1 MAVFFFF
8 QSETKNFFC
17 QLKISYKIYKKAK
30 KEYNASTL
38 IFGMKK
44 SSLIAL
50 VLTGIF
56 AVSPHAAAQ
65 KSVKEAL
72 EAVKHLP
79 TAQELAQYTTDWK
92 IPQAFEAVFKKMFSA
107 DQYANVVAGQ
117 DASVKNTEKLANIPA
132 SQFLKNSTPCTLPQV
147 AVGINTDGTLRCGS
161 KTPML
166 VQARVRS
173 GSLKVDTQ
181 RKVAGDTIVIDKKI
195 IAETKNNEQAE
206 LVFPDKSLLRMDQ
219 NTKITLS
226 PVPSETHGKT
236 IAQASYKNGLLWGR
250 VLSNEGPQFEN
261 SWVIAG
267 VRGTSVA
274 IQWDNITIYQS
285 QQNTGGSIKPSGGGP
300 RGLPKCSFFN
310 TRTKNIEPL
319 PPPYSINRYCLSGHD
334 DTILDFTK
342 KDLIYLNELIAT
354 NRAPDTVHAEKS
366 ITAPQEIQSDSIFC
380 PNGKPPIFWPN
391 VTDPNEMCQAGNVV
405 AVATLTPKGGKIVYR
420 VGNEA
425 KEIKIDIKQNNSN
438 PQQYYGKLDLDDLN
452 SDLKE
457 VLQDSIIQAL
467 SGNPFAFANIG
478 PIMQISP
485 STMTNPKKYV
495 YYSNGNLC
503 KLLPETNCYIYKNI
517 QTQWATSIQF
527 WWSEW
532 NAYFAKNVTLIFK
545 Q

>member
-8 QSETKNFFC
+8 QSETKIFFC

-92 IPQAFEAVFKKMFSA
+92 IPQAFETVFKKMFSA
-107 DQYANVVAGQ
+107 DQYAKVVAGQ

-147 AVGINTDGTLRCGS
+147 AIGINTDGRLRCGS

-166 VQARVRS
+166 VQAQVRS

-226 PVPSETHGKT
+226 PVPSETHAKT

-250 VLSNEGPQFEN
+250 VLSDQGPQFEN
-261 SWVIAG
+261 S
-267 VRGTSVA
+267 
-274 IQWDNITIYQS
+274 
-285 QQNTGGSIKPSGGGP
+285 
-300 RGLPKCSFFN
+300 
-310 TRTKNIEPL
+310 
-319 PPPYSINRYCLSGHD
+319 
-334 DTILDFTK
+334 
-342 KDLIYLNELIAT
+342 
-354 NRAPDTVHAEKS
+354 
-366 ITAPQEIQSDSIFC
+366 
-380 PNGKPPIFWPN
+380 
-391 VTDPNEMCQAGNVV
+391 
-405 AVATLTPKGGKIVYR
+405 
-420 VGNEA
+420 
-425 KEIKIDIKQNNSN
+425 
-438 PQQYYGKLDLDDLN
+438 
-452 SDLKE
+452 
-457 VLQDSIIQAL
+457 
-467 SGNPFAFANIG
+467 
-478 PIMQISP
+478 
-485 STMTNPKKYV
+485 
-495 YYSNGNLC
+495 
-503 KLLPETNCYIYKNI
+503 
-517 QTQWATSIQF
+517 
-527 WWSEW
+527 
-532 NAYFAKNVTLIFK
+532 
-545 Q
+545 

>member
-1 MAVFFFF
+1 MVVFFFF

-50 VLTGIF
+50 VLAGIF

-72 EAVKHLP
+72 EVVKHLP

-107 DQYANVVAGQ
+107 DQYAKVVAGQ

-226 PVPSETHGKT
+226 PVPNETRGKT

-261 SWVIAG
+261 S
-267 VRGTSVA
+267 
-274 IQWDNITIYQS
+274 
-285 QQNTGGSIKPSGGGP
+285 
-300 RGLPKCSFFN
+300 
-310 TRTKNIEPL
+310 
-319 PPPYSINRYCLSGHD
+319 
-334 DTILDFTK
+334 
-342 KDLIYLNELIAT
+342 
-354 NRAPDTVHAEKS
+354 
-366 ITAPQEIQSDSIFC
+366 
-380 PNGKPPIFWPN
+380 
-391 VTDPNEMCQAGNVV
+391 
-405 AVATLTPKGGKIVYR
+405 
-420 VGNEA
+420 
-425 KEIKIDIKQNNSN
+425 
-438 PQQYYGKLDLDDLN
+438 
-452 SDLKE
+452 
-457 VLQDSIIQAL
+457 
-467 SGNPFAFANIG
+467 
-478 PIMQISP
+478 
-485 STMTNPKKYV
+485 
-495 YYSNGNLC
+495 
-503 KLLPETNCYIYKNI
+503 
-517 QTQWATSIQF
+517 
-527 WWSEW
+527 
-532 NAYFAKNVTLIFK
+532 
-545 Q
+545 

>member
-8 QSETKNFFC
+8 QSETKKFFC
-17 QLKISYKIYKKAK
+17 QFKISYKIYKKAK

-92 IPQAFEAVFKKMFSA
+92 IPQTFEAVFKKMFSA
-107 DQYANVVAGQ
+107 DQYAKVVAGQ

-267 VRGTSVA
+267 VRGTSIAV
-274 IQWDNITIYQS
+274 QWDNITIYQS
-285 QQNTGGSIKPSGGGP
+285 QQNTGGSIKSPPADP
-300 RGLPKCSFFN
+300 RDLSKCSFFN
-310 TRTKNIEPL
+310 IRTKNIAPL
-319 PPPYSINRYCLSGHD
+319 PPEQTMNLYCLSGNN

-354 NRAPDTVHAEKS
+354 NRAPDTVHAEKN

-380 PNGKPPIFWPN
+380 PRTTGSNSQKTTFWPN
-391 VTDPNEMCQAGNVV
+391 VTNTQDMCQEEDVV
-405 AVATLTPKGGKIVYR
+405 AIATLTPEYGKIVYR
-420 VGNEA
+420 VGN
-425 KEIKIDIKQNNSN
+425 DIKEGKITPQIQPWTNQFGGILKLDTTLSDVLNNSKFLQVKWVQSNFFIIKNNEKFYLN
-438 PQQYYGKLDLDDLN
+438 P
-452 SDLKE
+452 E
-457 VLQDSIIQAL
+457 CRSIIGEKRYCITNHSLNIDGDIIEFWKTSSDQWHFNK
-467 SGNPFAFANIG
+467 NPIT
-478 PIMQISP
+478 I
-485 STMTNPKKYV
+485 
-495 YYSNGNLC
+495 
-503 KLLPETNCYIYKNI
+503 
-517 QTQWATSIQF
+517 
-527 WWSEW
+527 
-532 NAYFAKNVTLIFK
+532 IFIK
-545 Q
+545 

>member
-1 MAVFFFF
+1 
-8 QSETKNFFC
+8 
-17 QLKISYKIYKKAK
+17 
-30 KEYNASTL
+30 
-38 IFGMKK
+38 MKK

-56 AVSPHAAAQ
+56 AVSPHVAAQ

-107 DQYANVVAGQ
+107 DQYAKVVAGQ

-181 RKVAGDTIVIDKKI
+181 RKVARDTIVIDKKI

-206 LVFPDKSLLRMDQ
+206 LVFPDRSLLRMDQ

-261 SWVIAG
+261 SGVIAG
-267 VRGTSVA
+267 VRGTSIA
-274 IQWDNITIYQS
+274 LQGDNITIYQS

-310 TRTKNIEPL
+310 TRTKQQGKLPL
-319 PPPYSINRYCLSGHD
+319 SQQINQYCLSGNN
-334 DTILDFTK
+334 DTILNFTK
-342 KDLIYLNELIAT
+342 KDLVYLNELIEQNKA
-354 NRAPDTVHAEKS
+354 DEK
-366 ITAPQEIQSDSIFC
+366 ILQEKNIIAPQEIQENSTFC
-380 PNGKPPIFWPN
+380 PGTPGNNPQKTTFWPN
-391 VTDPNEMCQAGNVV
+391 VTNTQDMCQEKSVV
-405 AVATLTPKGGKIVYR
+405 AIAILTPEYGKIVYR
-420 VGNEA
+420 VGNRVEE
-425 KEIKIDIKQNNSN
+425 KKIDTKKKDGYYGGELILEGNSELQNVLNNSH
-438 PQQYYGKLDLDDLN
+438 
-452 SDLKE
+452 
-457 VLQDSIIQAL
+457 LQTIGS
-467 SGNPFAFANIG
+467 NPFKGDAG
-478 PIMQISP
+478 VLMQLFKTPTSIYYRYSINPPTQPP
-485 STMTNPKKYV
+485 SQYD
-495 YYSNGNLC
+495 YRRL
-503 KLLPETNCYIYKNI
+503 I
-517 QTQWATSIQF
+517 QTQDVKAI
-527 WWSEW
+527 
-532 NAYFAKNVTLIFK
+532 YFGGNNSTLISPVTLIFIK
-545 Q
+545 K

>member
-50 VLTGIF
+50 VLAGIF

-107 DQYANVVAGQ
+107 DQYAKVVAGQ

-132 SQFLKNSTPCTLPQV
+132 SQFLKNSTPCTHPQV

-166 VQARVRS
+166 VQAQVRS

-181 RKVAGDTIVIDKKI
+181 RKVAGDIIVIDKKI

-206 LVFPDKSLLRMDQ
+206 LLFPDKSLLRMDQ

-261 SWVIAG
+261 S
-267 VRGTSVA
+267 
-274 IQWDNITIYQS
+274 
-285 QQNTGGSIKPSGGGP
+285 
-300 RGLPKCSFFN
+300 
-310 TRTKNIEPL
+310 
-319 PPPYSINRYCLSGHD
+319 
-334 DTILDFTK
+334 
-342 KDLIYLNELIAT
+342 
-354 NRAPDTVHAEKS
+354 
-366 ITAPQEIQSDSIFC
+366 
-380 PNGKPPIFWPN
+380 
-391 VTDPNEMCQAGNVV
+391 
-405 AVATLTPKGGKIVYR
+405 
-420 VGNEA
+420 
-425 KEIKIDIKQNNSN
+425 
-438 PQQYYGKLDLDDLN
+438 
-452 SDLKE
+452 
-457 VLQDSIIQAL
+457 
-467 SGNPFAFANIG
+467 
-478 PIMQISP
+478 
-485 STMTNPKKYV
+485 
-495 YYSNGNLC
+495 
-503 KLLPETNCYIYKNI
+503 
-517 QTQWATSIQF
+517 
-527 WWSEW
+527 
-532 NAYFAKNVTLIFK
+532 
-545 Q
+545 

>member
-17 QLKISYKIYKKAK
+17 QFKISYKIYKKAK

-107 DQYANVVAGQ
+107 DQYAKVVAGQ

-173 GSLKVDTQ
+173 GSLKADTQ

-267 VRGTSVA
+267 VRGTSLA

-285 QQNTGGSIKPSGGGP
+285 QGFGGFAKYRSDTPNSQTTDLSKCSSFNVKSHNTKNLFPQNT
-300 RGLPKCSFFN
+300 
-310 TRTKNIEPL
+310 
-319 PPPYSINRYCLSGHD
+319 NRYCLSGNN
-334 DTILDFTK
+334 DTILNFTK
-342 KDLIYLNELIAT
+342 KDLIYLNELIT
-354 NRAPDTVHAEKS
+354 NNLADEK
-366 ITAPQEIQSDSIFC
+366 ILQEKNIIAPQEIRKNQTFC
-380 PNGKPPIFWPN
+380 PKTPGNNQQKTTFWPN
-391 VTDPNEMCQAGNVV
+391 VTDPNEMCQDKRVV
-405 AVATLTPKGGKIVYR
+405 AVATLTPTDGKIVYKKADGTMGTR
-420 VGNEA
+420 DIVIEKKNGYYGGKLTLDDQLKQVLWNTQ
-425 KEIKIDIKQNNSN
+425 IKINWILNNQTPIMNIWRERYTYYTQDCTNSDSN
-438 PQQYYGKLDLDDLN
+438 CYSAKRISGNILN
-452 SDLKE
+452 S
-457 VLQDSIIQAL
+457 AL
-467 SGNPFAFANIG
+467 NIAFGKSGNLLSFQNSVT
-478 PIMQISP
+478 IMFIR
-485 STMTNPKKYV
+485 N
-495 YYSNGNLC
+495 
-503 KLLPETNCYIYKNI
+503 
-517 QTQWATSIQF
+517 
-527 WWSEW
+527 
-532 NAYFAKNVTLIFK
+532 
-545 Q
+545 

>member
-17 QLKISYKIYKKAK
+17 QFKISYKIYKKAK

-107 DQYANVVAGQ
+107 DQYAKVVAGQ

-267 VRGTSVA
+267 VRGTSLA

-285 QQNTGGSIKPSGGGP
+285 QGFGGFVKYRSDPPNSQTIDLSKCSSFNVKSHNIRNLFPQNT
-300 RGLPKCSFFN
+300 
-310 TRTKNIEPL
+310 
-319 PPPYSINRYCLSGHD
+319 NRYCLSGNN
-334 DTILDFTK
+334 DTILNFTK
-342 KDLIYLNELIAT
+342 KDLIYLNELIT
-354 NRAPDTVHAEKS
+354 NNPADEK
-366 ITAPQEIQSDSIFC
+366 ILQEKNIIAPQEIRENQTFC
-380 PNGKPPIFWPN
+380 PDQTKTIFWPN
-391 VTDPNEMCQAGNVV
+391 VTNIQDMCQAGNVV
-405 AVATLTPKGGKIVYR
+405 AIATLTPKEDKAKIVYK
-420 VGNEA
+420 VGNQVKE
-425 KEIKIDIKQNNSN
+425 KKIEIKHQPWTTQFGGMLELDDILSGVLNNSKILWVDWLLSSSVIIKNKNNFYLNARCRSIPEEKRYCIEDSLLKIDGNTIEFWRTFNGSWHFNKN
-438 PQQYYGKLDLDDLN
+438 PIK
-452 SDLKE
+452 
-457 VLQDSIIQAL
+457 II
-467 SGNPFAFANIG
+467 F
-478 PIMQISP
+478 
-485 STMTNPKKYV
+485 TK
-495 YYSNGNLC
+495 
-503 KLLPETNCYIYKNI
+503 
-517 QTQWATSIQF
+517 
-527 WWSEW
+527 
-532 NAYFAKNVTLIFK
+532 
-545 Q
+545 

>member
-1 MAVFFFF
+1 MVVFFFF

-17 QLKISYKIYKKAK
+17 QFKISYKIYKKAK

-72 EAVKHLP
+72 ESVKHLP

-107 DQYANVVAGQ
+107 DQYAKVVAGQ

-181 RKVAGDTIVIDKKI
+181 RKVASDTIVIDKKI

-236 IAQASYKNGLLWGR
+236 IAQVSYKNGLLWGR
-250 VLSNEGPQFEN
+250 VLSDQGPQFEN
-261 SWVIAG
+261 S
-267 VRGTSVA
+267 
-274 IQWDNITIYQS
+274 
-285 QQNTGGSIKPSGGGP
+285 
-300 RGLPKCSFFN
+300 
-310 TRTKNIEPL
+310 
-319 PPPYSINRYCLSGHD
+319 
-334 DTILDFTK
+334 
-342 KDLIYLNELIAT
+342 
-354 NRAPDTVHAEKS
+354 
-366 ITAPQEIQSDSIFC
+366 
-380 PNGKPPIFWPN
+380 
-391 VTDPNEMCQAGNVV
+391 
-405 AVATLTPKGGKIVYR
+405 
-420 VGNEA
+420 
-425 KEIKIDIKQNNSN
+425 
-438 PQQYYGKLDLDDLN
+438 
-452 SDLKE
+452 
-457 VLQDSIIQAL
+457 
-467 SGNPFAFANIG
+467 
-478 PIMQISP
+478 
-485 STMTNPKKYV
+485 
-495 YYSNGNLC
+495 
-503 KLLPETNCYIYKNI
+503 
-517 QTQWATSIQF
+517 
-527 WWSEW
+527 
-532 NAYFAKNVTLIFK
+532 
-545 Q
+545 

>member
-1 MAVFFFF
+1 MVVFFFF

-50 VLTGIF
+50 VLAGIF

-72 EAVKHLP
+72 EVVKHLP

-107 DQYANVVAGQ
+107 DQYAKVVAGQ

-173 GSLKVDTQ
+173 GSLKADNQ
-181 RKVAGDTIVIDKKI
+181 RKSAGDTIVIDKKI

-226 PVPSETHGKT
+226 PVPSETRGKT

-267 VRGTSVA
+267 VRGTSIAV
-274 IQWDNITIYQS
+274 QWDNITIYQS
-285 QQNTGGSIKPSGGGP
+285 QGHGGFVQ
-300 RGLPKCSFFN
+300 LPWTSSTDPQTKDLSKCSFFN
-310 TRTKNIEPL
+310 TRTKDVKLLFPQNT
-319 PPPYSINRYCLSGHD
+319 NRYCLSGNN
-334 DTILDFTK
+334 DTILNFTK
-342 KDLIYLNELIAT
+342 KDLIYLNELIT
-354 NRAPDTVHAEKS
+354 NNHADEK
-366 ITAPQEIQSDSIFC
+366 ILQEKNIIAPQEIQQRSIFC
-380 PNGKPPIFWPN
+380 PPNWSNKTTFWPN
-391 VTDPNEMCQAGNVV
+391 VTNIQDMCQEKNVV
-405 AVATLTPKGGKIVYR
+405 AIARVKEGGKEGTFWYV
-420 VGNEA
+420 
-425 KEIKIDIKQNNSN
+425 SN
-438 PQQYYGKLDLDDLN
+438 GELQKATISDKLRLN
-452 SDLKE
+452 QAMKE
-457 VLQDSIIQAL
+457 VLNGTKIQEL
-467 SGNPFAFANIG
+467 KVNPFDPNPRGTIIKINDHAFQYGVSEDNEYHYLH
-478 PIMQISP
+478 QQQRISF
-485 STMTNPKKYV
+485 SGSVNTIT
-495 YYSNGNLC
+495 
-503 KLLPETNCYIYKNI
+503 
-517 QTQWATSIQF
+517 F
-527 WWSEW
+527 WPFTKE
-532 NAYFAKNVTLIFK
+532 VTIKFVK
-545 Q
+545 

>member
-8 QSETKNFFC
+8 QSETKKFFC
-17 QLKISYKIYKKAK
+17 QFKISYKIYKKAK

-107 DQYANVVAGQ
+107 DQYAKVVAGQ

-166 VQARVRS
+166 VQTRVRS

-250 VLSNEGPQFEN
+250 VLSDQGPQFEN

-267 VRGTSVA
+267 VRGTSIAV
-274 IQWDNITIYQS
+274 QWDNITIYQS
-285 QQNTGGSIKPSGGGP
+285 QGHGGFVQ
-300 RGLPKCSFFN
+300 LPWTSSTDSQAKDLSKCSFFN
-310 TRTKNIEPL
+310 TRTKDVKPL
-319 PPPYSINRYCLSGHD
+319 FPQNTNRYCLSGNN
-334 DTILDFTK
+334 DTILNFTK
-342 KDLIYLNELIAT
+342 KDLIYLNELINNNEA
-354 NRAPDTVHAEKS
+354 DEK
-366 ITAPQEIQSDSIFC
+366 ILQEKNIIAPQEIQPNQTFC
-380 PNGKPPIFWPN
+380 PDQTKTTFWPN

-420 VGNEA
+420 VGNDI
-425 KEIKIDIKQNNSN
+425 KEGKITPQIQPWTNQFGGILELDGILSGVLNNSKILWVDWLLPSSVIIKNKNNFYLNARCRSISEEKRYCIEDSLLKIDGNTIEFWRTFNGSWYFNKNPIKI
-438 PQQYYGKLDLDDLN
+438 
-452 SDLKE
+452 
-457 VLQDSIIQAL
+457 
-467 SGNPFAFANIG
+467 
-478 PIMQISP
+478 
-485 STMTNPKKYV
+485 
-495 YYSNGNLC
+495 
-503 KLLPETNCYIYKNI
+503 
-517 QTQWATSIQF
+517 
-527 WWSEW
+527 
-532 NAYFAKNVTLIFK
+532 IFTK
-545 Q
+545 

>member
-8 QSETKNFFC
+8 QSETKKFFC
-17 QLKISYKIYKKAK
+17 QFKISYKIYKKAK

-44 SSLIAL
+44 SSFIAL

-107 DQYANVVAGQ
+107 DQYAKVVAGQ

-226 PVPSETHGKT
+226 PVPSETRGKT

-261 SWVIAG
+261 S
-267 VRGTSVA
+267 
-274 IQWDNITIYQS
+274 
-285 QQNTGGSIKPSGGGP
+285 
-300 RGLPKCSFFN
+300 
-310 TRTKNIEPL
+310 
-319 PPPYSINRYCLSGHD
+319 
-334 DTILDFTK
+334 
-342 KDLIYLNELIAT
+342 
-354 NRAPDTVHAEKS
+354 
-366 ITAPQEIQSDSIFC
+366 
-380 PNGKPPIFWPN
+380 
-391 VTDPNEMCQAGNVV
+391 
-405 AVATLTPKGGKIVYR
+405 
-420 VGNEA
+420 
-425 KEIKIDIKQNNSN
+425 
-438 PQQYYGKLDLDDLN
+438 
-452 SDLKE
+452 
-457 VLQDSIIQAL
+457 
-467 SGNPFAFANIG
+467 
-478 PIMQISP
+478 
-485 STMTNPKKYV
+485 
-495 YYSNGNLC
+495 
-503 KLLPETNCYIYKNI
+503 
-517 QTQWATSIQF
+517 
-527 WWSEW
+527 
-532 NAYFAKNVTLIFK
+532 
-545 Q
+545 

>member
-8 QSETKNFFC
+8 QSETKNFVC
-17 QLKISYKIYKKAK
+17 QLKISYKIYKNTK

-107 DQYANVVAGQ
+107 DQYAKVVAGQ

-261 SWVIAG
+261 S
-267 VRGTSVA
+267 
-274 IQWDNITIYQS
+274 
-285 QQNTGGSIKPSGGGP
+285 
-300 RGLPKCSFFN
+300 
-310 TRTKNIEPL
+310 
-319 PPPYSINRYCLSGHD
+319 
-334 DTILDFTK
+334 
-342 KDLIYLNELIAT
+342 
-354 NRAPDTVHAEKS
+354 
-366 ITAPQEIQSDSIFC
+366 
-380 PNGKPPIFWPN
+380 
-391 VTDPNEMCQAGNVV
+391 
-405 AVATLTPKGGKIVYR
+405 
-420 VGNEA
+420 
-425 KEIKIDIKQNNSN
+425 
-438 PQQYYGKLDLDDLN
+438 
-452 SDLKE
+452 
-457 VLQDSIIQAL
+457 
-467 SGNPFAFANIG
+467 
-478 PIMQISP
+478 
-485 STMTNPKKYV
+485 
-495 YYSNGNLC
+495 
-503 KLLPETNCYIYKNI
+503 
-517 QTQWATSIQF
+517 
-527 WWSEW
+527 
-532 NAYFAKNVTLIFK
+532 
-545 Q
+545 

>member
-1 MAVFFFF
+1 MVVFFFF

-17 QLKISYKIYKKAK
+17 QFKISYKIYKKAK
-30 KEYNASTL
+30 KEYNAGTL

-50 VLTGIF
+50 VLAGIF

-107 DQYANVVAGQ
+107 DQYAKVVAGQ

-173 GSLKVDTQ
+173 GSLKADNQ
-181 RKVAGDTIVIDKKI
+181 RKSAGDTIVIDKKI

-285 QQNTGGSIKPSGGGP
+285 QQNTGGSIKRPDP
-300 RGLPKCSFFN
+300 QDLPKCSFFN
-310 TRTKNIEPL
+310 TRTKQQGKLPL
-319 PPPYSINRYCLSGHD
+319 SQQINQYCLSGNN

-342 KDLIYLNELIAT
+342 KDLIYLNELIT
-354 NRAPDTVHAEKS
+354 NNRADEKILQEKN
-366 ITAPQEIQSDSIFC
+366 ITAPQEIQENQTFC
-380 PNGKPPIFWPN
+380 PDGKPPIFWPD
-391 VTDPNEMCQAGNVV
+391 VTDPNEMCQEANVV
-405 AVATLTPKGGKIVYR
+405 AVATLTPTDGKMFYK
-420 VGNEA
+420 VGNEV
-425 KEIKIDIKQNNSN
+425 KEKKIDIQNTSGFYGGTLQIDAELQSILSNSKAQTPSTNIRTPVIPFLLYNKDHTYSLGCPKGTEDSEKWHCGDGWLGIIQSQEMFFGKSSAGQPIFKSN
-438 PQQYYGKLDLDDLN
+438 PIK
-452 SDLKE
+452 
-457 VLQDSIIQAL
+457 IIF
-467 SGNPFAFANIG
+467 S
-478 PIMQISP
+478 
-485 STMTNPKKYV
+485 K
-495 YYSNGNLC
+495 
-503 KLLPETNCYIYKNI
+503 
-517 QTQWATSIQF
+517 
-527 WWSEW
+527 
-532 NAYFAKNVTLIFK
+532 
-545 Q
+545 

>member
-1 MAVFFFF
+1 
-8 QSETKNFFC
+8 
-17 QLKISYKIYKKAK
+17 
-30 KEYNASTL
+30 
-38 IFGMKK
+38 MKK

-107 DQYANVVAGQ
+107 DQYTKVVAGQ

-132 SQFLKNSTPCTLPQV
+132 SQFLKNSTPCTHPQV
-147 AVGINTDGTLRCGS
+147 AVGINTDGRLRCGS

-166 VQARVRS
+166 VQAQVRS

-261 SWVIAG
+261 S
-267 VRGTSVA
+267 
-274 IQWDNITIYQS
+274 
-285 QQNTGGSIKPSGGGP
+285 
-300 RGLPKCSFFN
+300 
-310 TRTKNIEPL
+310 
-319 PPPYSINRYCLSGHD
+319 
-334 DTILDFTK
+334 
-342 KDLIYLNELIAT
+342 
-354 NRAPDTVHAEKS
+354 
-366 ITAPQEIQSDSIFC
+366 
-380 PNGKPPIFWPN
+380 
-391 VTDPNEMCQAGNVV
+391 
-405 AVATLTPKGGKIVYR
+405 
-420 VGNEA
+420 
-425 KEIKIDIKQNNSN
+425 
-438 PQQYYGKLDLDDLN
+438 
-452 SDLKE
+452 
-457 VLQDSIIQAL
+457 
-467 SGNPFAFANIG
+467 
-478 PIMQISP
+478 
-485 STMTNPKKYV
+485 
-495 YYSNGNLC
+495 
-503 KLLPETNCYIYKNI
+503 
-517 QTQWATSIQF
+517 
-527 WWSEW
+527 
-532 NAYFAKNVTLIFK
+532 
-545 Q
+545 

>member
-107 DQYANVVAGQ
+107 DQYAKVVAGQ

-250 VLSNEGPQFEN
+250 VLSDQGPQFEN

-285 QQNTGGSIKPSGGGP
+285 QQNTGGSIKPSQGDL
-300 RGLPKCSFFN
+300 RDLSKCSSFN
-310 TRTKNIEPL
+310 TRTKDIKFL
-319 PPPYSINRYCLSGHD
+319 PPPYSMNRYCLSGTN

-354 NRAPDTVHAEKS
+354 NRADEK
-366 ITAPQEIQSDSIFC
+366 ILQEKNIIAPQEIQEHQTFC
-380 PNGKPPIFWPN
+380 PDQTKTTFWPN
-391 VTDPNEMCQAGNVV
+391 VTNIQDMCQEKNVV
-405 AVATLTPKGGKIVYR
+405 AVATLTPTDGKIVYK
-420 VGNEA
+420 VGNRVEEKKITIKKNLNNSSYYGGQLELDDTLFDVLNNSKILQVKWVNGNVSIIKNQDNFYLNATCRSIPA
-425 KEIKIDIKQNNSN
+425 KKRYCIEDNLLKIDGNTIEFWRAFTGLWHFDAD
-438 PQQYYGKLDLDDLN
+438 PIT
-452 SDLKE
+452 
-457 VLQDSIIQAL
+457 II
-467 SGNPFAFANIG
+467 F
-478 PIMQISP
+478 
-485 STMTNPKKYV
+485 TK
-495 YYSNGNLC
+495 
-503 KLLPETNCYIYKNI
+503 
-517 QTQWATSIQF
+517 
-527 WWSEW
+527 
-532 NAYFAKNVTLIFK
+532 
-545 Q
+545 

>member
-1 MAVFFFF
+1 MAAFFFF
-8 QSETKNFFC
+8 QSETKIFFC

-79 TAQELAQYTTDWK
+79 TAQELTQYTTDWK

-107 DQYANVVAGQ
+107 DQYTKVVAGQ

-132 SQFLKNSTPCTLPQV
+132 SQFLKNSTPCTHPQV
-147 AVGINTDGTLRCGS
+147 AVGINTDGRLRCGS

-166 VQARVRS
+166 VQAQVRS

-267 VRGTSVA
+267 VRGTSIAV
-274 IQWDNITIYQS
+274 QWDNITIYQS
-285 QQNTGGSIKPSGGGP
+285 QQNTGGSIKSRWGYP
-300 RGLPKCSFFN
+300 RDLSKCSFFN
-310 TRTKNIEPL
+310 TRNKNIEPL

-366 ITAPQEIQSDSIFC
+366 ITAPQEIQENTTFC
-380 PNGKPPIFWPN
+380 PDQTKTTFWPN
-391 VTDPNEMCQAGNVV
+391 VTDPNEMCQEEKVV
-405 AVATLTPKGGKIVYR
+405 AVATLTPTDGKIVYKKADGTMGTR
-420 VGNEA
+420 DIVIEKKNGYYGGKLTLDDQLKQVLWNTQ
-425 KEIKIDIKQNNSN
+425 IKINWILNNQTPIMNIWRERYTYYTQDCTNSDSN
-438 PQQYYGKLDLDDLN
+438 CYSAKRISGNILN
-452 SDLKE
+452 S
-457 VLQDSIIQAL
+457 AL
-467 SGNPFAFANIG
+467 NIAFGKSGNLLSFQNSVT
-478 PIMQISP
+478 IMFIR
-485 STMTNPKKYV
+485 N
-495 YYSNGNLC
+495 
-503 KLLPETNCYIYKNI
+503 
-517 QTQWATSIQF
+517 
-527 WWSEW
+527 
-532 NAYFAKNVTLIFK
+532 
-545 Q
+545 

>member
-17 QLKISYKIYKKAK
+17 QSKISYKIYKKAK

-50 VLTGIF
+50 VLAGIF

-107 DQYANVVAGQ
+107 DQYAKVVAGQ

-181 RKVAGDTIVIDKKI
+181 RKVASDTIVIDKKI

-226 PVPSETHGKT
+226 PVPSETRGKT

-261 SWVIAG
+261 S
-267 VRGTSVA
+267 
-274 IQWDNITIYQS
+274 
-285 QQNTGGSIKPSGGGP
+285 
-300 RGLPKCSFFN
+300 
-310 TRTKNIEPL
+310 
-319 PPPYSINRYCLSGHD
+319 
-334 DTILDFTK
+334 
-342 KDLIYLNELIAT
+342 
-354 NRAPDTVHAEKS
+354 
-366 ITAPQEIQSDSIFC
+366 
-380 PNGKPPIFWPN
+380 
-391 VTDPNEMCQAGNVV
+391 
-405 AVATLTPKGGKIVYR
+405 
-420 VGNEA
+420 
-425 KEIKIDIKQNNSN
+425 
-438 PQQYYGKLDLDDLN
+438 
-452 SDLKE
+452 
-457 VLQDSIIQAL
+457 
-467 SGNPFAFANIG
+467 
-478 PIMQISP
+478 
-485 STMTNPKKYV
+485 
-495 YYSNGNLC
+495 
-503 KLLPETNCYIYKNI
+503 
-517 QTQWATSIQF
+517 
-527 WWSEW
+527 
-532 NAYFAKNVTLIFK
+532 
-545 Q
+545 

>member
-50 VLTGIF
+50 VLAGIF

-107 DQYANVVAGQ
+107 DQYAKVVAGQ

-195 IAETKNNEQAE
+195 SAETKNNEQAE

-226 PVPSETHGKT
+226 PVPNETHGKT

-267 VRGTSVA
+267 VRGTSIAV
-274 IQWDNITIYQS
+274 QWDNITIYQS
-285 QQNTGGSIKPSGGGP
+285 QQNTGGSVQLP
-300 RGLPKCSFFN
+300 RTDSPNFQTTDLSKCSSFN
-310 TRTKNIEPL
+310 VQSHNTKNLFPQNT
-319 PPPYSINRYCLSGHD
+319 NRYCLSGNN
-334 DTILDFTK
+334 DTILNFTK
-342 KDLIYLNELIAT
+342 KDLIYLNELINNNNA
-354 NRAPDTVHAEKS
+354 DEK
-366 ITAPQEIQSDSIFC
+366 ILQEKNIIAPQEIRENQTFC
-380 PNGKPPIFWPN
+380 PDQTKTIFWPD
-391 VTDPNEMCQAGNVV
+391 VTDPNEMCQEEKVV
-405 AVATLTPKGGKIVYR
+405 AIAKIPKGGLNGEFWYLDANKKIHKSAPIIFTHHNPNNLDR
-420 VGNEA
+420 FTGELTLTD
-425 KEIKIDIKQNNSN
+425 EIKQTLNWAKIKELPQWFSSLRAGIVMNIGENNKFK
-438 PQQYYGKLDLDDLN
+438 YGAENKEYTN
-452 SDLKE
+452 KIITFSDNDEKITFWPFTKE
-457 VLQDSIIQAL
+457 VTIKFIK
-467 SGNPFAFANIG
+467 I
-478 PIMQISP
+478 
-485 STMTNPKKYV
+485 K
-495 YYSNGNLC
+495 
-503 KLLPETNCYIYKNI
+503 
-517 QTQWATSIQF
+517 
-527 WWSEW
+527 
-532 NAYFAKNVTLIFK
+532 
-545 Q
+545 

>member
-1 MAVFFFF
+1 MTKKFCRDFFFF
-8 QSETKNFFC
+8 QSETKKFFC
-17 QLKISYKIYKKAK
+17 QFKISYKIYKKAK
-30 KEYNASTL
+30 KEYNASIL

-107 DQYANVVAGQ
+107 DQYAKVVAGQ

-132 SQFLKNSTPCTLPQV
+132 SQFLKNSTPCTHPQV

-226 PVPSETHGKT
+226 PVPSETRGKT

-261 SWVIAG
+261 S
-267 VRGTSVA
+267 
-274 IQWDNITIYQS
+274 
-285 QQNTGGSIKPSGGGP
+285 
-300 RGLPKCSFFN
+300 
-310 TRTKNIEPL
+310 
-319 PPPYSINRYCLSGHD
+319 
-334 DTILDFTK
+334 
-342 KDLIYLNELIAT
+342 
-354 NRAPDTVHAEKS
+354 
-366 ITAPQEIQSDSIFC
+366 
-380 PNGKPPIFWPN
+380 
-391 VTDPNEMCQAGNVV
+391 
-405 AVATLTPKGGKIVYR
+405 
-420 VGNEA
+420 
-425 KEIKIDIKQNNSN
+425 
-438 PQQYYGKLDLDDLN
+438 
-452 SDLKE
+452 
-457 VLQDSIIQAL
+457 
-467 SGNPFAFANIG
+467 
-478 PIMQISP
+478 
-485 STMTNPKKYV
+485 
-495 YYSNGNLC
+495 
-503 KLLPETNCYIYKNI
+503 
-517 QTQWATSIQF
+517 
-527 WWSEW
+527 
-532 NAYFAKNVTLIFK
+532 
-545 Q
+545 

>member
-8 QSETKNFFC
+8 QSETKKFFC
-17 QLKISYKIYKKAK
+17 QFKISYKIYKKAK

-56 AVSPHAAAQ
+56 AVSPYAAAQ

-107 DQYANVVAGQ
+107 DQYAKVVAGQ

-181 RKVAGDTIVIDKKI
+181 RKVAGDIIVIDKKI

-226 PVPSETHGKT
+226 PVPSETRGKT

-267 VRGTSVA
+267 VRGTSLA

-285 QQNTGGSIKPSGGGP
+285 QGLGGFAKYGALTANSRTTDLSKCSSFNVKSHNTRNLFPQNT
-300 RGLPKCSFFN
+300 
-310 TRTKNIEPL
+310 
-319 PPPYSINRYCLSGHD
+319 NRYCLSGNN
-334 DTILDFTK
+334 DTILNFTK
-342 KDLIYLNELIAT
+342 KDLIYLNELIT
-354 NRAPDTVHAEKS
+354 NNHADEK
-366 ITAPQEIQSDSIFC
+366 ILQEKNIIAPQEIRQNLTFC
-380 PNGKPPIFWPN
+380 PTGNNSQKTTFWPN
-391 VTDPNEMCQAGNVV
+391 VTNIQDMCQEEDVV
-405 AVATLTPKGGKIVYR
+405 AIARVKEGGKEGTFWYV
-420 VGNEA
+420 
-425 KEIKIDIKQNNSN
+425 SN
-438 PQQYYGKLDLDDLN
+438 GEVQKATISDDGLRLN
-452 SDLKE
+452 QAMKE
-457 VLQDSIIQAL
+457 VLNGTKIQQIE
-467 SGNPFAFANIG
+467 SNPFSPKTAGNIVTIG
-478 PIMQISP
+478 NNFFQW
-485 STMTNPKKYV
+485 TNYV
-495 YYSNGNLC
+495 SDNNYYLKSNKIITFSDGD
-503 KLLPETNCYIYKNI
+503 ENI
-517 QTQWATSIQF
+517 TF
-527 WWSEW
+527 WPFTKE
-532 NAYFAKNVTLIFK
+532 VTIKFIK
-545 Q
+545 P

>member
-8 QSETKNFFC
+8 QSETKKFFC
-17 QLKISYKIYKKAK
+17 QFKISYKIYKKAK

-65 KSVKEAL
+65 KSLKEAL

-107 DQYANVVAGQ
+107 DQYAKVVAGQ

-226 PVPSETHGKT
+226 PVPSETRGKT

-285 QQNTGGSIKPSGGGP
+285 QQNTGGSVQLPWTDSPNFQIKNLS
-300 RGLPKCSFFN
+300 KCSFFN
-310 TRTKNIEPL
+310 TRTKNIAPL

-334 DTILDFTK
+334 DTILNFTK
-342 KDLIYLNELIAT
+342 KDLIYLNELIT
-354 NRAPDTVHAEKS
+354 NNHADEK
-366 ITAPQEIQSDSIFC
+366 ILQEKNIIAPQEIQENSTFC
-380 PNGKPPIFWPN
+380 PRTPGNNPQKTTFWPN
-391 VTDPNEMCQAGNVV
+391 VTNIQDMCQEKNVV
-405 AVATLTPKGGKIVYR
+405 AIARVKEDGKEGTFWYVIN
-420 VGNEA
+420 GEA
-425 KEIKIDIKQNNSN
+425 QKAIISD
-438 PQQYYGKLDLDDLN
+438 KLELN
-452 SDLKE
+452 QAMKE
-457 VLQDSIIQAL
+457 VLNGTKIQELKA
-467 SGNPFAFANIG
+467 NPFDPNPRGTIIKINDHAFQYGVSEDNKYHYLH
-478 PIMQISP
+478 QQQRISF
-485 STMTNPKKYV
+485 SGSVNTIT
-495 YYSNGNLC
+495 
-503 KLLPETNCYIYKNI
+503 
-517 QTQWATSIQF
+517 F
-527 WWSEW
+527 WPFTKE
-532 NAYFAKNVTLIFK
+532 VTIKFVK
-545 Q
+545 